1 MNCSNKHGE
10 NCGLLIGGTCWAFE
24 MKTYANAM
32 LQKYINN
39 INFFSSWALKLRV
52 SMVETSN

>member
-10 NCGLLIGGTCWAFE
+10 NCGLLMGCTCWAFK
-24 MKTYANAM
+24 MKTYANVM

-39 INFFSSWALKLRV
+39 IDFFSSWALKLRV